1 MFTLCFFNS
10 ASTSED
16 ETEPKKSKSSVL
28 FETPPAS
35 TPSTSTGKGGRRKSK
50 SAPTGPRLD
59 QVTSI
64 DLEIDEDEI
73 ARLAGMSADP
83 TSVARPSRRSI
94 ADIEEQREVVKR
106 QKVADLLDQRRRER
120 EAAFKKASTSNDAK
134 VSPTDP
140 ASHLCTA

>member
-1 MFTLCFFNS
+1 MLCVFDS

-16 ETEPKKSKSSVL
+16 ETEVKKSKSSVL

-64 DLEIDEDEI
+64 NLEIDDDEI

-83 TSVARPSRRSI
+83 TSVARPSLQSI
-94 ADIEEQREVVKR
+94 VDIEEQREAVKR
-106 QKVADLLDQRRRER
+106 EKVADLLEQRRRER
-120 EAAFKKASTSNDAK
+120 EAAAKKASTSDDAK
-134 VSPTDP
+134 VPPTDL
-140 ASHLCTA
+140 ASHFCTA

>member
-1 MFTLCFFNS
+1 MFMLCVFNS

-16 ETEPKKSKSSVL
+16 ESEVKKSKSSVL

-50 SAPTGPRLD
+50 SVPTGPQLD

-64 DLEIDEDEI
+64 NLDIDDDEI

-83 TSVARPSRRSI
+83 FHVARPSR
-94 ADIEEQREVVKR
+94 
-106 QKVADLLDQRRRER
+106 
-120 EAAFKKASTSNDAK
+120 
-134 VSPTDP
+134 
-140 ASHLCTA
+140 

>member
-1 MFTLCFFNS
+1 MLCVFNS

-16 ETEPKKSKSSVL
+16 ETEVKKSKSSVL

-64 DLEIDEDEI
+64 NLEIDDDEI

-83 TSVARPSRRSI
+83 TSVARPSLQSI
-94 ADIEEQREVVKR
+94 VDIEEQREVVKR
-106 QKVADLLDQRRRER
+106 QKVADLLDQRRRQATFALHR
-120 EAAFKKASTSNDAK
+120 GM
-134 VSPTDP
+134 
-140 ASHLCTA
+140 

>member
-1 MFTLCFFNS
+1 M
-10 ASTSED
+10 
-16 ETEPKKSKSSVL
+16 L

-59 QVTSI
+59 QVTSL
-64 DLEIDEDEI
+64 DLDIDEDEI
-73 ARLAGMSADP
+73 AGLAGMSADP
-83 TSVARPSRRSI
+83 TCVVRPSRRSI

-106 QKVADLLDQRRRER
+106 QKVADLLEQRRRER
-120 EAAFKKASTSNDAK
+120 EAAVKKPPTSDDAK
-134 VSPTDP
+134 APPIDP

>member
-1 MFTLCFFNS
+1 MLCVFNS

-16 ETEPKKSKSSVL
+16 ETEVKKSKSSVL
-28 FETPPAS
+28 FETPTAS

-64 DLEIDEDEI
+64 NLEIDDDEI

-83 TSVARPSRRSI
+83 TSVARPSLQSI
-94 ADIEEQREVVKR
+94 VDIEEQPEAVKR
-106 QKVADLLDQRRRER
+106 QKVADLLELRRRER
-120 EAAFKKASTSNDAK
+120 EAASKKSSTSDDAK
-134 VSPTDP
+134 APPIDP
-140 ASHLCTA
+140 ASHFCTA